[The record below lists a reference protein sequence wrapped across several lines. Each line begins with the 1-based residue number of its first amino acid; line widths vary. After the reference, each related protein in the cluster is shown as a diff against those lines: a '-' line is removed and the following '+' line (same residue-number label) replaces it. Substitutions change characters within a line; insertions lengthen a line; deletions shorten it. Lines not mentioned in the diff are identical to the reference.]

1 MAGARELP
9 YTEFHRRKCL
19 TDDFVSWKIVH
30 TKDKFWGFFGRVSSL
45 LLLDRVTCN
54 IDSWS
59 TVLDK
64 FQGLLRNRFIIRPIW
79 RQCVREIYKPG
90 KFECN
95 HPFTERMN
103 VTQINRLIFQQYNW
117 FMFRDV
123 FVQILNWIFDRSLR
137 RDRKCCLKCCLTWKG
152 NVPIL

>member
-19 TDDFVSWKIVH
+19 TDDFVSWKIIH
-30 TKDKFWGFFGRVSSL
+30 TKDKFRGFFI
-45 LLLDRVTCN
+45 TCN
-54 IDSWS
+54 IDSGS

-79 RQCVREIYKPG
+79 QQCVREIYKPG

-103 VTQINRLIFQQYNW
+103 VTQITWLIFQQYNW
-117 FMFRDV
+117 FMLRDF